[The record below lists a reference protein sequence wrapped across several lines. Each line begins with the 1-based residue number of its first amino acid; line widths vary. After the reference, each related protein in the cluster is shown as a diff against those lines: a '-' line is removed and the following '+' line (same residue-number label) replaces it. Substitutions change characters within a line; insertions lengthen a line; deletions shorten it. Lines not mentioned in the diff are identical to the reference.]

1 MTRARLSPG
10 ARMISR
16 RMTQQQPA
24 LHSQGQHLPPQSVH
38 LHGVAAVALKAKAAT
53 AIIANKNVFIS
64 IGFHSGCIQ

>member
-24 LHSQGQHLPPQSVH
+24 LHSQGQHLPPQSVQ
-38 LHGVAAVALKAKAAT
+38 LHGVAAVALKARAAT
-53 AIIANKNVFIS
+53 AIIANKKVFI
-64 IGFHSGCIQ
+64 FMEFYSGCVQ